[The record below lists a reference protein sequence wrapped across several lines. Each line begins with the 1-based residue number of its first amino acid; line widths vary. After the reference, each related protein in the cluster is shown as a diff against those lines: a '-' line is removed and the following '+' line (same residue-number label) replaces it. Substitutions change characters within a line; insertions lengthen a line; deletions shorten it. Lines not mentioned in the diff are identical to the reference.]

1 MKILLPLVAV
11 LAAAGCASRSAAK
24 LQCPYAF
31 SNESHSV
38 TAGPPKKLDAKH
50 AGEGP
55 AWIAKTGRLL
65 YVGDN
70 RISSYTPSAG
80 SANFRDPVKGANG
93 LLIDH
98 NGHIICT
105 EAGNRI
111 VTRTD
116 ANGQLTVI
124 AKSFNGKSFNS
135 PNDLSID
142 SKSRI
147 YFTDPRYGK
156 RDDLEQKDAAGSPIE
171 GVYRIDP
178 DGSIHRILDRST
190 VDRPNGILVSP
201 DEKFLFVADNN
212 NSRGGT
218 RKLWRFNLQPDG
230 SVDPKSRHQ
239 LFDWKTSRG
248 PDGIKID
255 QRGRLFV
262 AAGLNRDNLPDETS
276 KPYPGGIY
284 VLSSSGRLLDFIPI
298 PDDEVT
304 NCTFGGN
311 DLKTLFITAGGNL
324 WSVPLKEPGKGI
336 NPQKANP

>member
-1 MKILLPLVAV
+1 MNTRLLPLLVM
-11 LAAAGCASRSAAK
+11 LAASGCASRSAAK
-24 LQCPYAF
+24 LQCKYAF
-31 SNESHSV
+31 SNETHAV
-38 TAGPPKKLDAKH
+38 TSGPPKKLNAKH

-55 AWIAKTGRLL
+55 AWIAKKNQLL
-65 YVGDN
+65 YVGDD
-70 RISSYTPSAG
+70 RISSYQSATG
-80 SANFRDPVKGANG
+80 SNDFRTPVKGANG

-98 NGHIICT
+98 SGRILCT

-116 ANGQLTVI
+116 ANGEVSTI
-124 AKSFNGKSFNS
+124 ANTFNGKAFNS

-142 SKSRI
+142 SKGRV
-147 YFTDPRYGK
+147 YFTDPRYGN
-156 RDDLEQKDAAGSPIE
+156 RDNIEQKDDSGTPIE
-171 GVYRIDP
+171 GVYRIDL
-178 DGSIHRILDRST
+178 DGSIHRILDRSS

-201 DEKFLFVADNN
+201 NEKHLFVADNN
-212 NSRGGT
+212 NTQGGT
-218 RKLWRFNLQPDG
+218 RKLWRFQLNPDG
-230 SVDPKSRHQ
+230 SVDPKSRHL

-255 QRGRLFV
+255 RRGRLFV

-284 VLSSSGRLLDFIPI
+284 ILSTSGRLLDFIPI

-304 NCTFGGN
+304 NCAFGGP

-324 WSVPLKEPGKGI
+324 WSVPLKETGLGI
-336 NPQKANP
+336 NR

>member
-1 MKILLPLVAV
+1 M
-11 LAAAGCASRSAAK
+11 LAASGCASRSAAK

-31 SNESHSV
+31 SHETHSV
-38 TAGPPKKLDAKH
+38 IAGPPQKLNAQH

-55 AWIAKTGRLL
+55 AWNPETKSLL

-70 RISSYTPSAG
+70 RISSYRASAG
-80 SANFRDPVKGANG
+80 SSDFRAPVKGANG

-98 NGHIICT
+98 SSRILCA

-111 VTRTD
+111 VTRTETD
-116 ANGQLTVI
+116 GTLTIIAN
-124 AKSFNGKSFNS
+124 SFNGKAFNS

-142 SKSRI
+142 SKGRI

-156 RDDLEQKDAAGSPIE
+156 RDNIEQKDSAGNPIE
-171 GVYRIDP
+171 GVYRIDT
-178 DGSIHRILDRST
+178 DGSVHRILDRSS

-201 DEKFLFVADNN
+201 DEKHLFIADNN
-212 NSRGGT
+212 NSQGGT
-218 RKLWRFNLQPDG
+218 RKLWRFQLNPDG
-230 SVDPKSRHQ
+230 SVDPKTRHL

-248 PDGIKID
+248 PDGLKID
-255 QRGRLFV
+255 RRGRLFV
-262 AAGLNRDNLPDETS
+262 AAGLNRDNLPDETT

-284 VLSSSGRLLDFIPI
+284 ILSNSGRLLDFIAI

-304 NCTFGGN
+304 NCTFGGP

-324 WSVPLKEPGKGI
+324 WSVPLKEPGLGI
-336 NPQKANP
+336 NR